1 MFVTRGS
8 AGATAAD
15 RRANLA
21 LPPNNSATYEGNIA
35 LTKDQVLLEG
45 KVAPQLQWGQTK
57 LAGVAGR
64 HLRGQIHR
72 SNDATMNIRACSDL
86 ICDHLTQSSFQ
97 KEADEVR
104 QLTDAVL
111 NETASL
117 SARQDAAK
125 QLISRCHVKW
135 LGDYFI
141 VGVSYDQWLKLLT
154 QFSKLLSKV

>member
-1 MFVTRGS
+1 
-8 AGATAAD
+8 
-15 RRANLA
+15 
-21 LPPNNSATYEGNIA
+21 
-35 LTKDQVLLEG
+35 
-45 KVAPQLQWGQTK
+45 
-57 LAGVAGR
+57 
-64 HLRGQIHR
+64 
-72 SNDATMNIRACSDL
+72 MNIRACSDL

-104 QLTDAVL
+104 QLTDVVL

-117 SARQDAAK
+117 GERQDAAK